1 MAKKRPI
8 VYNVVIEGRKFREAA
23 EFIRGEPGN
32 RLTFVFHNEDNTDW
46 DVHILSIAEKET
58 GLSAMPLVHPIGPGH
73 AVTAN
78 KKDATVLR
86 QRIET
91 AFAKGSGLPFT
102 SYKFT
107 LRLTDKGGGGIPEDL
122 DPDLD
127 VAPPS

>member
-8 VYNVVIEGRKFREAA
+8 VFNVVIKGRKFQDPPEVV
-23 EFIRGEPGN
+23 RGEPGN

-46 DVHILSIAEKET
+46 DVHILSIKEKES
-58 GLSAMPLVHPIGPGH
+58 GAAAMPLVHPIGAAH
-73 AVTAN
+73 AVTAVKN
-78 KKDATVLR
+78 DATFMK
-86 QRIET
+86 QRIE
-91 AFAKGSGLPFT
+91 AVFAKGSALPFT

-107 LRLTDKGGGGIPEDL
+107 LRLTDKGGGGTPEDL